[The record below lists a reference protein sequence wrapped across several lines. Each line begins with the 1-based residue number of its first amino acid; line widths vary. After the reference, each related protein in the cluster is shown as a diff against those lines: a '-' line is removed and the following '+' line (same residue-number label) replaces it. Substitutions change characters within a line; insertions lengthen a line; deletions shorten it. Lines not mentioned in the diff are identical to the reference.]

1 MTFAEWFPALL
12 PEAILLIAALAI
24 LGIDIGFLRGAPA
37 AFRLR
42 LGAVIAVVGCGAGIF
57 VITAGPLAMPLVGQ
71 VLLFDPLANGARVAI
86 LVLTAA
92 TILVSTGGRM
102 PGQPA
107 EYLSVILLSATGMS
121 LMAASTNLL
130 IAFVSLELASLG
142 LYILTGFDKRSPD
155 SAEAGLKY
163 FLFGGVSA
171 ACLLFGFSLIYGLSG
186 SLYLPEISAVLS
198 GIGFSPLLAVALVM
212 VVVGFGFKIAAAPF
226 HLWAPD
232 AYQGAPVASAAFI
245 ASASKIAGVALFFR
259 LFWSGLVPGVGTIWD
274 FSGPPGWF
282 VILGLLS
289 AASLLLG
296 NFAAIVQRNLRRLL
310 AYSAIAH
317 AGIMLLGVMIGGT
330 AGTRPLLYYVI
341 TYAISTVGAFGVVAA
356 LEASGVGP
364 RITDLAGLWRRSPV
378 LAACLSIFVL
388 SLAGIPPLAGF
399 FGKFFIFAGIFS
411 ADPGSPLF
419 WLMVL
424 AVVMSAVSLYYY
436 LIVLKHALVVE
447 APEAQ
452 GPVPVSPAAML
463 TLVGLAAAT
472 IALGLT
478 PSALLAFL

>member
-1 MTFAEWFPALL
+1 M
-12 PEAILLIAALAI
+12 
-24 LGIDIGFLRGAPA
+24 LRGAPA
-37 AFRLR
+37 SFRLR
-42 LGAVIAVVGCGAGIF
+42 LGAVVAVVGCSAGIF
-57 VITAGPLAMPLVGQ
+57 MILSSSLEIPMLGQ

-92 TILVSTGGRM
+92 TVLISTGGKV

-107 EYLSVILLSATGMS
+107 EFLVIVLLAAVGMS

-130 IAFVSLELASLG
+130 IAFVALELASLG
-142 LYILTGFDKRSPD
+142 LYVLTGFDKRSPD

-186 SLYLPEISAVLS
+186 SLHLPEIAAVLA
-198 GIGFSPLLAVALVM
+198 GTGFSPLLAVALVM
-212 VVVGFGFKIAAAPF
+212 VVVGFGFKVAAAPF

-245 ASASKIAGVALFFR
+245 ASASKVAGIALFFR
-259 LFWSGLVPGVGTIWD
+259 LFWSGLVPGVGSTWSFD
-274 FSGPPGWF
+274 GPPGWF
-282 VILGLLS
+282 VVLGLLA

-296 NFAAIVQRNLRRLL
+296 NFAAIVQGNLRRLL

-341 TYAISTVGAFGVVAA
+341 TYAIATVGAFGIVAT
-356 LEASGVGP
+356 LEAAGVGP

-378 LAACLSIFVL
+378 LAACLSVFVL

-411 ADPGSPLF
+411 ADADAPLF

-424 AVVMSAVSLYYY
+424 AILMSAVSLYYY
-436 LIVLKHALVVE
+436 LIVLKHALIAE
-447 APEAQ
+447 STADAPIE
-452 GPVPVSPAAML
+452 VTPAAML
-463 TLVGLAAAT
+463 TIVGLAAAT

-478 PSALLAFL
+478 PSALLAAL

>member
-1 MTFAEWFPALL
+1 MTFADWFPALL

-24 LGIDIGFLRGAPA
+24 LGIDIGFLRGATA
-37 AFRLR
+37 GFRLR
-42 LGAVIAVVGCGAGIF
+42 LGAVVAVVACSAGIF
-57 VITAGPLAMPLVGQ
+57 TILGGPLAAPMIGQ

-92 TILVSTGGRM
+92 TILISTGGRV

-107 EYLSVILLSATGMS
+107 EFLVVVLLAAIGMS

-130 IAFVSLELASLG
+130 IAFVALELASLG

-155 SAEAGLKY
+155 SAEAALKY

-186 SLYLPEISAVLS
+186 SLHLPEIAAVLA
-198 GIGFSPLLAVALVM
+198 GTGFSPLLAVALVM
-212 VVVGFGFKIAAAPF
+212 VVVGFGFKVAAAPF

-245 ASASKIAGVALFFR
+245 ASASKVAGLALFFR
-259 LFWSGLVPGVGTIWD
+259 LFWSGLVPGAGTLWN
-274 FSGPPGWF
+274 FTGPPGWF
-282 VILGLLS
+282 VILGLLA

-296 NFAAIVQRNLRRLL
+296 NFAAIVQGNLRRLL

-341 TYAISTVGAFGVVAA
+341 TYAIATVGAFGVVAA
-356 LEASGVGP
+356 LEKAGVGP

-378 LAACLSIFVL
+378 LAACLSVFVL

-411 ADPGSPLF
+411 ADPGAPLF

-424 AVVMSAVSLYYY
+424 AVLMSAVSLYYY
-436 LIVLKHALVVE
+436 LIVLKHALVAE
-447 APEAQ
+447 APEVA
-452 GPVPVSPAAML
+452 PVDVTPAAML
-463 TLVGLAAAT
+463 TIVGLAAAT

-478 PSALLAFL
+478 PSALLAAL